1 MAVELTGSIT
11 NATSEEAAYVKTNAR
26 IDNIIAN
33 GTPTE
38 GNTELIDI
46 RTGADGALFSTAG
59 SAVRGQISNANHQ
72 IDKLNSLSEN
82 FLALGVVPWTI
93 RKHGYFRYDT
103 GEFYNVTRYE
113 TGYATLYGAS
123 GQRFLYRGRGTGST
137 ASVLYYDSNDNYLG
151 GEQYNEN
158 YYHEITV
165 PTTIDNKNVNKVIFA
180 SSYDTSNTS
189 YLTFEIYKFTNIIG
203 KLYDRDSNLQ
213 SELNTEKT
221 FTSNLSQQVNGL
233 TTSVS
238 DYDVAVKTMMGAV
251 PYTNS
256 KLNGYYKYDKDN
268 NTVTFLNANR
278 FASGYVTVDVNE
290 GDIFLYRGRGVGNAI
305 SVVFYNA
312 NDEIVETMQF
322 DEAKFHEITIPSGVK
337 KAFFTSYRNKDTTK
351 KLTFDLYTPGTIKT
365 LIDNQ
370 PSVSSSMTL
379 NTANRLYASM
389 TLGQAKPINNLDRA
403 VVCIGFDDYN
413 LDCLEGVQYLNS
425 QNLKSYLAL
434 IPDNVTDNW
443 NMAHVCYDNGGE
455 IAAHS
460 RTTLTSENQT
470 FELMNEKF
478 IQIPTIIGQHGF
490 PVYGII
496 RAGGDNVGTENRS
509 LDEFYCRAA
518 GLKYSD
524 YYGTVNPYRLTRENM
539 THKTLAEWQSYFDD
553 LADRKGYAILYCHHL
568 NGSET
573 NAYTNGF
580 TLSDFKAIVSEIR
593 NRDIDVM
600 TINEFVDKYIYGI
613 TGTDAFIR

>member
-1 MAVELTGSIT
+1 MAVGLTGSIT
-11 NATSEEAAYVKTNAR
+11 NATSEEAAYAKTNAR
-26 IDNIIAN
+26 IDNIITN

-46 RTGADGALFSTAG
+46 RTGADGTLFSSAG
-59 SAVRGQISNANHQ
+59 SAVRSQISDAIHQ
-72 IDKLNSLSEN
+72 IDKLG
-82 FLALGVVPWTI
+82 AVPWTI
-93 RKHGYFRYDT
+93 RNHGYFRYDT
-103 GEFYNVTRYE
+103 GEFNAVTRYK
-113 TGYATLYGAS
+113 TGYATLYGVG
-123 GQRFLYRGRGTGST
+123 GQRFLYRGKGNGNT
-137 ASVLYYDSNDNYLG
+137 ASVLYYDSDNNYLG

-180 SSYDTSNTS
+180 SCYDTSTTS
-189 YLTFEIYKFTNIIG
+189 YLTFEIYNFTNIIG
-203 KLYDRDSNLQ
+203 KLYDRDSELQ
-213 SELNTEKT
+213 SALNTERT

-233 TTSVS
+233 TASVS
-238 DYDVAVKTMMGAV
+238 DYDVAVKKMMGAV

-256 KLNGYYKYDKDN
+256 TLNGYYKYDQDN
-268 NTVTFLNANR
+268 NTVTFLNANS

-290 GDIFLYRGRGVGNAI
+290 GDVFLYRGKGVGNAI

-322 DEAKFHEITIPSGVK
+322 DETKFHEITIPSGVK
-337 KAFFTSYRNKDTTK
+337 KAFFTSYRNKNTTK

-434 IPDNVTDNW
+434 IPDKVTDNW

-460 RTTLTSENQT
+460 STTLTSENQT

-524 YYGTVNPYRLTRENM
+524 YYGTVKPYRLTRENM
-539 THKTLAEWQSYFDD
+539 TYKTLAEWQTYLDN
-553 LADRKGYAILYCHHL
+553 LVTNKNYVILYCHHL

-580 TLSDFKAIVSEIR
+580 TLSDFKAIVSEIQ

-600 TINEFVDKYIYGI
+600 TINEFVDRYIFGI